1 MTIED
6 IRALEDQTKQELE
19 EQRLK
24 GEKRGTDML
33 E

>member
-6 IRALEDQTKQELE
+6 IRALEDQTQKDLE
-19 EQRLK
+19 EQRLN
-24 GEKRGTDML
+24 GERRGGDML